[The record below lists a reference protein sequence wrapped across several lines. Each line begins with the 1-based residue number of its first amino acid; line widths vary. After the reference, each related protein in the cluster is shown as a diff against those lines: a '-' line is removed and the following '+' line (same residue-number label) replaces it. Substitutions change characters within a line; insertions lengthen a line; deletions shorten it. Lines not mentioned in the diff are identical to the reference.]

1 MKKLIVILLLVLLVS
16 CNKPEEKQN
25 EIPEDLKQPELTI
38 ERIVIPNVSTR
49 QHGFEINMTG
59 PTKVK
64 LHESNNIFINITAK
78 DLLSRPNINIP
89 SNWDGY
95 LYYLANN
102 ITRLPRCFF
111 SKQSEHIW
119 NNNFCISTNEIPS
132 AFYNRELFLIYTNN
146 TLEKIHNK
154 PIARI
159 ETMSNY
165 IVINFTL
172 SK

>member
-1 MKKLIVILLLVLLVS
+1 MKKLILILLLVLLVS
-16 CNKPEEKQN
+16 CSKPAEKQ
-25 EIPEDLKQPELTI
+25 PEVIDGLKQPESTI
-38 ERIVIPNVSTR
+38 EKIVIPNVSTR

-64 LHESNNIFINITAK
+64 IHESNNILLNITVK
-78 DLLSRPNINIP
+78 DILSRQNINNP

-95 LYYLANN
+95 IYYLANN

-119 NNNFCISTNEIPS
+119 NNNFCISTDEIPNVL
-132 AFYNRELFLIYTNN
+132 YNRELFLIYTNN
-146 TLEKIHNK
+146 TFEKIQNK